1 MSGHDASFQS
11 PPAAETL
18 GFNAD
23 LQQLMQVLTRG
34 HFTNTEVFLRELIS
48 EAANSLSQIQF
59 EMLTNQDVL
68 DAPAELAIHL
78 ALDRQSGVLTISDTG
93 AGMTRQDMVEQLGAL
108 SKPEAVACL
117 RLLQE
122 HGRPSDELIGQCTL
136 GFHAAFLVAKSITV
150 VSRSWR
156 PGAAAYSWSWNG
168 GTSFTVAPVDKSER
182 GTTVHIE
189 LQPSVTEYLDSLRL
203 KQVVQKHSDYV
214 PFPIYLEGNVVN
226 RQTAIW
232 REPPHSLSDEQYA
245 EFYTHL
251 TRDTNRPLLHLH
263 VVTDVPV
270 NLRAILY
277 VPAQRERRGAPQ
289 PAEGGVHL
297 YGRRVLIQERCKE
310 VLPSYLRFVVGVV
323 DCEDLPTTLS
333 RQTLQNDPVLRQIR
347 RALSHRLLKAMASMA
362 EEQPADYLALWN
374 EFGLFLKEGISVA
387 DPIGRAILPDLVRC
401 HSTKAEGED
410 QWTSFKEYVARM
422 PAHQKAIYYI
432 LGDSLRSAM
441 RSPHLDYFR
450 AHDIEVLY
458 LVDPLDSFMTVELT
472 HYAGKPLQNVDDA
485 NLQLP
490 TPEPAGTAA
499 ETSAADIQLD
509 DLVAYLSRLF
519 SDRVVNVRLSRRLTD
534 SPCCLVS
541 AQTGPE
547 RDLQRVRR
555 LLEIGYEAPKKI
567 LEINPN
573 HSLIQAMAR
582 LLAMAPDDVLLAAAA
597 EQMLDNA
604 MLLEGLLSSP
614 ADMTPR
620 IQFLTEAALRARLA
634 SQQQGRPL

>member
-1 MSGHDASFQS
+1 MPGSDAPFQS

-23 LQQLMQVLTRG
+23 LQQLIQVLTYAPYTSR
-34 HFTNTEVFLRELIS
+34 EVFLRELIA
-48 EAANSLSQIQF
+48 EAASSLSQMQF
-59 EMLTNQDVL
+59 EMLTEQDIL
-68 DAPAELAIHL
+68 DAHLELAIHI
-78 ALDRQSGVLTISDTG
+78 AVDKETGVITVSDTG
-93 AGMTRQDMVEQLGAL
+93 AGMTRQDLIERLGSL
-108 SKPEAVACL
+108 TKPEAVACL

-122 HGRPSDELIGQCTL
+122 HRRPSDELISQCML
-136 GFHAAFLVAKSITV
+136 GFHAAFLVARSMTV
-150 VSRSWR
+150 VSRTWR
-156 PGAAAYSWSWNG
+156 PGAFACSWSWTG
-168 GTSFTVAPVDKSER
+168 GTSFTIAPADKPER
-182 GTTVHIE
+182 GTSVQIE
-189 LQPSVTEYLDSLRL
+189 LQPDAAEFLDSLRL
-203 KQVVQKHSDYV
+203 KQVIQKHSDYI
-214 PFPIYLEGNVVN
+214 PFPIYLDGKVVN

-232 REPPHSLSDEQYA
+232 REPPHSLSAEQYA

-251 TRDTNRPLLHLH
+251 TRDTSRPLLNLH

-277 VPAQRERRGAPQ
+277 VPARRERRGMPQ
-289 PAEGGVHL
+289 PGEDGVQL
-297 YGRRVLIQERCKE
+297 YAHRVLIQEHCKE

-323 DCEDLPTTLS
+323 DCEDLPATLS
-333 RQTLQNDPVLRQIR
+333 RQAMQNDPILRQIR
-347 RALSHRLLKAMASMA
+347 RALSHRLLKALANMAD
-362 EEQPADYLALWN
+362 EQPADYQRLWN
-374 EFGLFLKEGISVA
+374 EFGMFLKEGISVA
-387 DPIGRAILPDLVRC
+387 DPVGRAILPDLVRC
-401 HSTKAEGED
+401 HSTRAESED
-410 QWTSFKEYVARM
+410 QWVSLKEYVARM

-432 LGDSLRSAM
+432 LGDNLRSVM

-490 TPEPAGTAA
+490 TPEPRSETAEA
-499 ETSAADIQLD
+499 PAVTAQLD
-509 DLVAYLSRLF
+509 DLVQYLARLLG
-519 SDRVVNVRLSRRLTD
+519 DRVMSVRLSKRLTD

-555 LLEIGYEAPKKI
+555 LLEMGYEAPKKI

-573 HSLIQAMAR
+573 HSLIQDMAHV
-582 LLAMAPDDVLLAAAA
+582 LAVAPDDALLRAAA
-597 EQMLDNA
+597 EQMFDNA
-604 MLLEGLLSSP
+604 MLLEGLLASP

-620 IQFLTEAALRARLA
+620 IQFLIEAALKARTA
-634 SQQQGRPL
+634 H

>member
-1 MSGHDASFQS
+1 MPGPDAPFQS

-23 LQQLMQVLTRG
+23 LQQLIQILTRG
-34 HFTNTEVFLRELIS
+34 HYTNREIFLRELIA

-59 EMLTNQDVL
+59 EMLTNQDVI
-68 DAPAELAIHL
+68 DAHAELAIRL
-78 ALDRQSGVLTISDTG
+78 TADKQSGVLTISDTG
-93 AGMTRQDMVEQLGAL
+93 AGMTRQDMIEQLGAI
-108 SKPEAVACL
+108 SKPEAVDCL

-150 VSRSWR
+150 VSRAWR
-156 PGAAAYSWSWNG
+156 PSATAYRWGWNG
-168 GTSFTVAPVDKSER
+168 GTSFTIEPADKPER
-182 GTTVHIE
+182 GTTVQIE
-189 LQPSVTEYLDSLRL
+189 LQPDAAEFLDSPRL
-203 KQVVQKHSDYV
+203 KQVIQKHSDHI
-214 PFPIYLEGNVVN
+214 PFPIYLDGNVVN
-226 RQTAIW
+226 RQIAIW
-232 REPPHSLSDEQYA
+232 REPPHSLSAEQYA

-251 TRDTNRPLLHLH
+251 TRDTNRPLLYLH

-277 VPAQRERRGAPQ
+277 VPAHREQRGVPQ
-289 PAEGGVHL
+289 LIEGGVHL
-297 YGRRVLIQERCKE
+297 YAHRVLIQERSKE

-323 DCEDLPTTLS
+323 DCEDLPATPS
-333 RQTLQNDPVLRQIR
+333 RQALQNDPVLRQIR
-347 RALSHRLLKAMASMA
+347 RALSHRLLKALANMA
-362 EEQPADYLALWN
+362 EEQPADYQALWN

-387 DPIGRAILPDLVRC
+387 DPVGRAILPDLVRC
-401 HSTKAEGED
+401 HSTKAERDD
-410 QWTSFKEYVARM
+410 QWVSLKEYVARM
-422 PAHQKAIYYI
+422 PPHQKAIYYI
-432 LGDSLRSAM
+432 LGDSLRSAI

-490 TPEPAGTAA
+490 TPEPARATAEESA
-499 ETSAADIQLD
+499 TSVQLD
-509 DLVAYLSRLF
+509 DLVEYLSRRF
-519 SDRVVNVRLSRRLTD
+519 GDRVVSVRLSRRLID

-555 LLEIGYEAPKKI
+555 LLEMGYETPRKI
-567 LEINPN
+567 LEINPK
-573 HSLIQAMAR
+573 HALIQDMAR
-582 LLAMAPDDVLLAAAA
+582 LLATAPDDALLAAAA
-597 EQMLDNA
+597 EQMFDNA

-620 IQFLTEAALRARLA
+620 IQFLIEAALKARLA
-634 SQQQGRPL
+634 R